1 MKKRNFRYD
10 EGGEVTYGED
20 ERPAATGMSEAA
32 ELMPEKPKDKPK
44 AKTKPPGGTPGG
56 AMRGQRAESPSP
68 QRIEVTAKRAPKDDE
83 TKSVSERAKAA
94 RERARMGGTS
104 TDDRSVTERMGGSER
119 KGSSTSTDTRSL
131 ADRMKA
137 MRESARSSSTGT
149 DTRSVGERIRSTL
162 GFAKGGSV
170 KGGSV
175 KGGGCEQR
183 GLRKC
188 KVM

>member
-10 EGGEVTYGED
+10 DGGEVTYGED

-44 AKTKPPGGTPGG
+44 AKAKPPAGTPGG
-56 AMRGQRAESPSP
+56 ANRGQRAESPSP
-68 QRIEVTAKRAPKDDE
+68 QRVEAPAKRAPKDDE
-83 TKSVSERAKAA
+83 SKSVSERAKAT
-94 RERARMGGTS
+94 RERARMGSTGT
-104 TDDRSVTERMGGSER
+104 DERSATERMGGTER
-119 KGSSTSTDTRSL
+119 KGSSTSTDTRSIS
-131 ADRMKA
+131 DRMKA

-149 DTRSVGERIRSTL
+149 DTRSVGERIRGAL

-170 KGGSV
+170 KGS
-175 KGGGCEQR
+175 GCEQR

-188 KVM
+188 KVV

>member
-10 EGGEVTYGED
+10 DGGEVEMEEGSGGYGALSEP
-20 ERPAATGMSEAA
+20 EPAA
-32 ELMPEKPKDKPK
+32 EKPKDKPK
-44 AKTKPPGGTPGG
+44 SKAKPPGGTPGG

-68 QRIEVTAKRAPKDDE
+68 QRVEVTGKRAPKDDE

-119 KGSSTSTDTRSL
+119 KGSATSTDNRSISE
-131 ADRMKA
+131 RMKA

-162 GFAKGGSV
+162 GFAKGGV
-170 KGGSV
+170 TRADGCVRKGHT
-175 KGGGCEQR
+175 KGTMR
-183 GLRKC
+183 
-188 KVM
+188 

>member
-1 MKKRNFRYD
+1 MKRRKFAD
-10 EGGEVTYGED
+10 GGETTEMEEGSGGYGALSEPEPAD
-20 ERPAATGMSEAA
+20 E
-32 ELMPEKPKDKPK
+32 KPK
-44 AKTKPPGGTPGG
+44 AKPKAKPPGGTPGG

-68 QRIEVTAKRAPKDDE
+68 QRVEITGKRAPKDDE

-137 MRESARSSSTGT
+137 MRENARSSSTGT
-149 DTRSVGERIRSTL
+149 DTRSVGERLRGAL
-162 GFAKGGSV
+162 GFAKGGV
-170 KGGSV
+170 TRADGCARKGHT
-175 KGGGCEQR
+175 KGR
-183 GLRKC
+183 M
-188 KVM
+188 V